1 MSSDRR
7 AGSTPAWGT
16 QNKSTVYE
24 ADLLFIHSAFCYG
37 ILMLK
42 NGERT
47 TVQMETKNSFERIYD
62 VVRQIPRGKVAS
74 YGQVAALAGNRRWSR
89 VVGYALHVNP
99 DEKGIPCYRVVTTE
113 GYVSSAFAFGGGN
126 RQIEL
131 LQADGIEFID
141 GHVDMNR
148 FQWDT
153 PWV

>member
-1 MSSDRR
+1 
-7 AGSTPAWGT
+7 
-16 QNKSTVYE
+16 
-24 ADLLFIHSAFCYG
+24 
-37 ILMLK
+37 
-42 NGERT
+42 
-47 TVQMETKNSFERIYD
+47 MEKASFERIYD

-99 DEKGIPCYRVVTTE
+99 DEKGIPCYRVVTKD
-113 GYVSSAFAFGGGN
+113 GCVSSAFAFGGGN

-131 LQADGIEFID
+131 LEADGVRFVN
-141 GHVDMNR
+141 GHVDMEH